1 MGLELELKDDLEDG
15 QDEEGHA
22 GYYGQKGN
30 TGRVHEGDPAP
41 IL

>member
-15 QDEEGHA
+15 QDEGHA
-22 GYYGQKGN
+22 RYYGQKGN
-30 TGRVHEGDPAP
+30 TGRVHKGDSAP